1 MGRLIISRE
10 IFLRFFSPILRHP
23 NMPCFFLNI
32 IPVLGSHMQGHPNAS
47 IFIWVGHASP
57 NEQVENAWW
66 VRAPRYFTSTAQAV
80 LKKNFDA
87 LFQRDNVINLYL
99 ELYSG
104 LFCAIRGKQH
114 FKDNLT
120 K

>member
-1 MGRLIISRE
+1 MGRLIIS
-10 IFLRFFSPILRHP
+10 IWGDFFAFFLSNFETSQHAL
-23 NMPCFFLNI
+23 FFLNI

-104 LFCAIRGKQH
+104 LFCAIRGKQ
-114 FKDNLT
+114 T
-120 K
+120 P